1 MIPKTEP
8 AENIPHSVSSMM
20 CMDSIIKHL
29 KSLERHFVAGK
40 ENAKNQLNIMREKN
54 QQLESENAKWRKELE
69 QLKSKMKSKMTSVD
83 EQNSKLKSENESLKS
98 QLKISTSFTNM
109 AKRGLSKVDK
119 ALTELKTS
127 NRPLQIKMKPVDS
140 LNELWS
146 DSEDQETSSEEEQ
159 FEIEEILDSKK
170 TKM

>member
-40 ENAKNQLNIMREKN
+40 ETAKNQLNIMREKN

-69 QLKSKMKSKMTSVD
+69 QLKSKMTSVD

-119 ALTELKTS
+119 ALTELQTS
-127 NRPLQIKMKPVDS
+127 NQPLQIKVKPVDS